1 MGKKPSIDLPERC
14 PRCKVRELLERRTD
28 PGHTACDYLQ
38 VYKFIPA
45 DPGCDHNRKCNACG
59 LTFRI
64 EDKAQEAKNGRKA
77 KRS

>member
-1 MGKKPSIDLPERC
+1 M
-14 PRCKVRELLERRTD
+14 ERRTD